1 MFNKRIVTALLA
13 LLLFGGGN
21 FAAAAET
28 PPAQVIQQ
36 VQDAAT
42 GQLQREAEANGWLAP
57 KFDVNVV
64 RGSRPLAS
72 CAGAVTVKLV
82 DTRQPTRMRF
92 DAICPA
98 AAPDGWRYEFV
109 VRALVSAEVVVA
121 ALDIPANQVLA
132 ADDVMLQRHDISGIA
147 DSVNDVQAVLG
158 LRGKRTLRSGD
169 VLRLGVLA
177 QPDMIKRGQAVR
189 IVAKREQIEVSMAG
203 EALDNGAR
211 GAVVRVRNANG
222 TVIQARVKAA
232 GLVEP
237 ADMPST
243 QSPD

>member
-1 MFNKRIVTALLA
+1 MFNKWIVTGLA
-13 LLLFGGGN
+13 APLLLGIIN
-21 FAAAAET
+21 FDARAET
-28 PPAQVIQQ
+28 PAAQVIQL

-64 RGSRPLAS
+64 RGSRPLSA
-72 CAGAVTVKLV
+72 CAQAVTVKPV

-92 DAICPA
+92 DAVCPA
-98 AAPDGWRYEFV
+98 AAPDGWRYEFI

-121 ALDIPANQVLA
+121 ALDIPANQQLA

-147 DSVNDVQAVLG
+147 DSVNDVQAVVG

-169 VLRLGVLA
+169 VLRLGALA

-189 IVAKREQIEVSMAG
+189 IVARREQIEVSMAG
-203 EALDNGAR
+203 EALENGAR
-211 GAVVRVRNANG
+211 DAVVRVRNANG
-222 TVIQARVKAA
+222 TVIRARVKGA
-232 GLVEP
+232 GVVEP

>member
-1 MFNKRIVTALLA
+1 MFNKWIVTGLGTS
-13 LLLFGGGN
+13 LLFGIVN
-21 FAAAAET
+21 FDARADT

-42 GQLQREAEANGWLAP
+42 GQLQREADANGWLSP

-64 RGSRPLAS
+64 RGSRPLAA
-72 CAGAVTVKLV
+72 CAKEVTVKPV

-109 VRALVSAEVVVA
+109 VRALVSAEVLVA

-147 DSVNDVQAVLG
+147 DSLNDVQAVVG

-169 VLRLGVLA
+169 VLRQGVLA
-177 QPDMIKRGQAVR
+177 QPDMIKRGQPVR
-189 IVAKREQIEVSMAG
+189 IVARRDLIEVSMEG

-211 GAVVRVRNANG
+211 DAVVRVRNANG
-222 TVIQARVKAA
+222 TVIRARVKGA

>member
-13 LLLFGGGN
+13 LLLFGGSN
-21 FAAAAET
+21 FAAAET

-72 CAGAVTVKLV
+72 CAGAVTVKPV

-109 VRALVSAEVVVA
+109 VRALVSAEVLVA

-177 QPDMIKRGQAVR
+177 QPDMIKRGQV
-189 IVAKREQIEVSMAG
+189 EVSMAG